1 MASPIH
7 NGGGMP
13 SPTTGSMRQ
22 RSRRACFPC
31 RQRKRKC
38 DGRLP
43 CLTCTGY
50 GYECRYGDDGGRK
63 GTKRSASDEV
73 ALPQPVHKAQRLP
86 AETSTHSQSEGA
98 VATPFHHGIL
108 DPNKWRYMSSNSAIA
123 FPRVVGLDLQ
133 SANPPRL
140 HSFAYNTGLRPEPG
154 CIVDFQLVK
163 FIAWNQVQELI
174 NVYESTIHPIFG
186 FLDMQRLY
194 LRCEDHWKGK
204 SQGPGLEALI
214 SGIIGLASLFSGL
227 LATDVEMRIVLHAK
241 ELLEDPSH
249 SRFPSIEQVGAWILR
264 TVYVRATSRPHV
276 SWLSSCTTMH
286 LVEATGLHREM
297 DQVVLMGDSRQGY
310 LQEQSD
316 VRQRTAMIAHCVN
329 SIISYD
335 YGRSAVYIGPLSFNK
350 IVPRDGD
357 FSLHLYSLV
366 RGLPRDDIGSDPHVR
381 KSELVAALKYL
392 LDAPTGHDFVTV
404 TRAELCFCVYRR
416 LRLLDNCLKQDQIDQ
431 VITAGT
437 AALPAARRLMV
448 SNHPW
453 WNVISTIFQFLCVLL
468 AIDSTE
474 SIASVPAAMETL
486 EIITTRLD
494 THLANEA
501 VNTARLLVCA
511 SLEKKKKGISILER
525 VAVVPDVVDNA
536 SSAEQR
542 WMFDETDWD
551 LFLQPPPAT
560 QFLDGDFQLQI

>member
-1 MASPIH
+1 MATPLH
-7 NGGGMP
+7 NTGGSP
-13 SPTTGSMRQ
+13 SPPAGYMRQ

-50 GYECRYGDDGGRK
+50 GYECRYSDDGERK
-63 GTKRSASDEV
+63 IPKRT
-73 ALPQPVHKAQRLP
+73 ALDDVLMPEPVHKAPRLP
-86 AETSTHSQSEGA
+86 QPSTHSKVKSA
-98 VATPFHHGIL
+98 HHGIL
-108 DPNKWRYMSSNSAIA
+108 DPNKWRYMSSDSAIA

-140 HSFAYNTGLRPEPG
+140 HSFAYNTGLRSEPG
-154 CIVDFQLVK
+154 CTVKFQLVDL
-163 FIAWNQVQELI
+163 IAWNQVRELI
-174 NVYESTIHPIFG
+174 DIYASTIHPIFG
-186 FLDMQRLY
+186 FLDVERLY
-194 LRCEDHWKGK
+194 RRCEDHWNGK

-264 TVYVRATSRPHV
+264 TIYIRATSRPHV

-297 DQVVLMGDSRQGY
+297 DQVVLMSDSRQGY

-316 VRQRTAMIAHCVN
+316 VRERTAMIAHCLN
-329 SIISYD
+329 AIISYD

-357 FSLHLYSLV
+357 FSLHLYGLV
-366 RGLPRDDIGSDPHVR
+366 RGLPRDDIHADPTAR
-381 KSELVAALKYL
+381 KSELIAALNYL
-392 LDAPTGHDFVTV
+392 LDAPTGHDFVTI

-416 LRLLDNCLKQDQIDQ
+416 LRLLDNGLKQEQIEQ
-431 VITAGT
+431 VIAAGT
-437 AALPAARRLMV
+437 AALPAARRLMA

-453 WNVISTIFQFLCVLL
+453 WNVMSTIFQFVCVLL
-468 AIDSTE
+468 AIDTTE
-474 SIASVPAAMETL
+474 SIASVPDVMETL

-494 THLANEA
+494 THLAKEA
-501 VNTARLLVCA
+501 AHTARILVCA
-511 SLEKKKKGISILER
+511 SLEKKRKGIAILER
-525 VAVVPDVVDNA
+525 IAGTPDVGDDASNA
-536 SSAEQR
+536 EKR

-551 LFLQPPPAT
+551 SFLQPPPAT
-560 QFLDGDFQLQI
+560 QFLDIDFHLQM